1 MDQLCSTG
9 NLCPDFS
16 ESVFSHFGIPKY
28 CWSILLPLMQT
39 HFPSWQI
46 NLLEVIPRKT
56 DKGLVGRNLK
66 KPDCSLYER
75 LMHNEIWETCTAV
88 SFRLELCQ
96 TLKIQDSLVRYVSD
110 IFFFFFSLLFLTVFL
125 LPLSSAVQSDS
136 EDVFA
141 AALVTVASLVR
152 CCGVWLSELQLSGRR
167 MPNGCC

>member
-88 SFRLELCQ
+88 SLRLELCQ

-110 IFFFFFSLLFLTVFL
+110 IFFFFFSPSSFSLCSCCLLAQLCSQIVKMCL
-125 LPLSSAVQSDS
+125 LL
-136 EDVFA
+136 
-141 AALVTVASLVR
+141 L
-152 CCGVWLSELQLSGRR
+152 WLL
-167 MPNGCC
+167 